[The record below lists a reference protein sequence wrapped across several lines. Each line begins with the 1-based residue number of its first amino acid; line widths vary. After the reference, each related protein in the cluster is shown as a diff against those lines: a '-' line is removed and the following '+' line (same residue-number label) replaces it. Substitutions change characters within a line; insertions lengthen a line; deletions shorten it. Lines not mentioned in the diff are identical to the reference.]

1 MQGSK
6 AGATVPSRRKAEPL
20 SRKSKSAPVPRARA
34 ARLSPKDRE
43 ALIVT
48 GAVRYFAEFG
58 FSGDTRSLARHL
70 GVGQP
75 LLFKYFPTKEALIER
90 VYQEVFVGRWNP
102 YWETII
108 HNRAKPLVDRLSD
121 LYKAYARSVLD
132 YEWIRLFMFAGLKD
146 SGVNTRWLRF
156 ISEHMVKPVCAEIRH
171 SLGLPDFTSVPVTDM
186 EQELVLGI
194 SSRIVSFGLRK
205 YIYGTPVP
213 NDVDPFI
220 DAEVRIFV
228 EGSKGIISDIVRSQ
242 AARKRN
248 GR

>member
-1 MQGSK
+1 VSK
-6 AGATVPSRRKAEPL
+6 ASGSPA
-20 SRKSKSAPVPRARA
+20 PRARA
-34 ARLSPKDRE
+34 RRLSPKDRE
-43 ALIVT
+43 TLIVA

-58 FSGDTRSLARHL
+58 FSGDTRSLAQHL

-108 HNRAKPLVDRLSD
+108 HNREKPLGDRLSD
-121 LYKAYARSVLD
+121 LYKAYARAVLD
-132 YEWIRLFMFAGLKD
+132 YQWIRLFMFAGLKD

-156 ISEHMVKPVCAEIRH
+156 ISEHMVKPVCAEVRH
-171 SLGLPDFTSVPVTDM
+171 SLGLPDFSAVPVTDM

-205 YIYGTPVP
+205 FIYGTPVP
-213 NDVDPFI
+213 DNVDPFI
-220 DAEVRIFV
+220 DAEVQIFV

-242 AARKRN
+242 AVRKRN